1 MTFTE
6 LELPGVI
13 LVEPRVFGDARGFFM
28 EVYHKAR
35 FAAGGIGVEFV
46 QDNHSRSQG
55 HVVRGLHYQ
64 LHHPQ
69 GKLVRVIVGAI
80 FDVAVDIR
88 RSSPNFGKW
97 TGTVLSAQNRR
108 TLWIPEGFAHG
119 FLALGDDT
127 EVLYKIAGRWA
138 RECERAIR
146 WDDPAI
152 GIDWPLTGEA
162 VVSERDRGAPGLSTA
177 EVFV

>member
-88 RSSPNFGKW
+88 RGSPTFGRW
-97 TGTVLSAQNRR
+97 VGRSLSADNRCQ
-108 TLWIPEGFAHG
+108 LYVPPGFAHG
-119 FLALGDDT
+119 FCTQSDVA
-127 EVLYKIAGRWA
+127 EVLYQCTDFYHP
-138 RECERAIR
+138 EDERGIL
-146 WDDPAI
+146 WNDPDI
-152 GIDWPLTGEA
+152 GIAWPISDPVL
-162 VVSERDRGAPGLSTA
+162 SDRDGRNPRLRDA
-177 EVFV
+177 ELPE